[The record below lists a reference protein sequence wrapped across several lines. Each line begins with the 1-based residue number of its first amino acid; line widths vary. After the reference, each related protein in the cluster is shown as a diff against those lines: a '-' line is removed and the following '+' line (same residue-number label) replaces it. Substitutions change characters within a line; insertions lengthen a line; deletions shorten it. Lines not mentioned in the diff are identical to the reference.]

1 VPSRLVLVNAYG
13 AVQGKSAQSSGQSIN
28 QNYSSTTVDP
38 FDVKNIHSHPEINQI
53 PIQTI

>member
-1 VPSRLVLVNAYG
+1 MPSRLVLVNAYG
-13 AVQGKSAQSSGQSIN
+13 AVQGKSASGQSIN